1 MPAARQDHGRYMQK
15 DPNQINILELA
26 YLGDAI
32 YELCVREYV
41 LRTSGS
47 ARADMLHRAGVAFV
61 CAAGQ
66 AAALKTM
73 SEDGFLTEEEKD
85 FVRRAHNHKTATRPK
100 NADPVDYKWATAFEA
115 LLGLKHLAG
124 EPERLTQIMQRAI
137 EITEERRRND
147 A

>member
-1 MPAARQDHGRYMQK
+1 MQN
-15 DPNQINILELA
+15 DPGQMNILELA
-26 YLGDAI
+26 YLGDAL
-32 YELCVREYV
+32 YELYVREHV
-41 LRTSGS
+41 LRTAATS
-47 ARADMLHRAGVAFV
+47 RADLLHKEGVRFV

-66 AAALKTM
+66 AEALKTM
-73 SEDGFLTEEEKD
+73 ADEGFLTEEEAD
-85 FVRRAHNHKTATRPK
+85 FARRAHNHKTATKPK

>member
-1 MPAARQDHGRYMQK
+1 MLK
-15 DPNQINILELA
+15 DPKQINILELA

-41 LRTSGS
+41 LRTSG
-47 ARADMLHRAGVAFV
+47 APRADLLHKAGVPFV

-66 AAALKTM
+66 AAALKSM
-73 SEDGFLTEEEKD
+73 SEEGFLSEEEKD
-85 FVRRAHNHKTATRPK
+85 FVRRAHNHKTATKPK

-115 LLGLKHLAG
+115 LLGLKQLSG
-124 EPERLTQIMQRAI
+124 EAERLAQIMQRAI
-137 EITEERRRND
+137 EITEERRRKD